1 MGQVLSSRRSS
12 KNFSPPPSP
21 IGATYVSYEP
31 EFVKHPEPE
40 ETDTANNPGKA
51 ADNNPP
57 NSVPA
62 KNVSPFQPAFGDNV
76 YPTTDSVAQTPSVEM
91 GGKQGGKFLVP
102 VPPEKDTLEDGYCT
116 SQQLFNYMNDSMGS
130 HFIFDT
136 RYMLILDCRE
146 KSAYAEKR
154 IVTAKPGD
162 AIYTDYGCLLHDGQL
177 KHFVYIVLYGE
188 GSELFPGSELFQ
200 LYKEI
205 KACEY
210 EPEILVGGYEEFS
223 QRYPFLCTDRMVAS
237 VADRRAYISYYPS
250 EIVLGALYQ
259 GRGDQATN
267 EKIVSDLKIT
277 HIVNISKEHPNGF
290 PLYIK
295 YMNVR
300 VDDDMSANVTH
311 LLPRTT
317 EFIAEA
323 IESGGRVLVHCNLGI
338 SRSSTIT
345 MAYLMKERQ
354 WTMKD
359 AFDFLKER
367 RQVAQ
372 PNMGF
377 LRQLSKYEVE
387 LFGAKL
393 TDIDDI
399 YF

>member
-21 IGATYVSYEP
+21 IRASYEP
-31 EFVKHPEPE
+31 EFVKQLELKG
-40 ETDTANNPGKA
+40 TDIANNPGNT
-51 ADNNPP
+51 DNSPS

-62 KNVSPFQPAFGDNV
+62 ENVSPLPPAFGDNV
-76 YPTTDSVAQTPSVEM
+76 SPTTRSLTQSPSAEM

-102 VPPEKDTLEDGYCT
+102 VPPEKDTLEDGFCT

-136 RYMLILDCRE
+136 RYMLILDCRD
-146 KSAYAEKR
+146 KAAFAEKR

-177 KHFVYIVLYGE
+177 KHFVYIVLYG
-188 GSELFPGSELFQ
+188 SELTPGSELLQ

-237 VADRRAYISYYPS
+237 VADRRAHISYYPS

-267 EKIVSDLKIT
+267 EKIVSDLRIS
-277 HIVNISKEHPNGF
+277 HIVNISKEHPNAF
-290 PLYIK
+290 PIYIT
-295 YMNVR
+295 YLNVR

-311 LLPRTT
+311 LLPTTT

-323 IESGGRVLVHCNLGI
+323 IKSGGRVLVHCNLGI
-338 SRSSTIT
+338 SRSSTVT
-345 MAYLMKERQ
+345 MAYLMKQRQ

-372 PNMGF
+372 PNLGF
-377 LRQLSKYEVE
+377 LRQLSKYEIE

>member
-1 MGQVLSSRRSS
+1 MGQVLSSRRAS

-21 IGATYVSYEP
+21 IGASYEP
-31 EFVKHPEPE
+31 EFVKQPELK
-40 ETDTANNPGKA
+40 ETDTANNPGKV
-51 ADNNPP
+51 DNNPP
-57 NSVPA
+57 DSVPA
-62 KNVSPFQPAFGDNV
+62 ENVSPFHTAFGENV
-76 YPTTDSVAQTPSVEM
+76 FPTTESLAQSSSAEM

-102 VPPEKDTLEDGYCT
+102 VPPEKDLLEDGYCT

-146 KSAYAEKR
+146 KAAYAEKH

-177 KHFVYIVLYGE
+177 KHFVYIVLYGD
-188 GSELFPGSELFQ
+188 SSDLSPTSELFQ

-205 KACEY
+205 KAREY
-210 EPEILVGGYEEFS
+210 EPEILVGGFEEFS
-223 QRYPFLCTDRMVAS
+223 QRYPFLCTDKMVAS
-237 VADRRAYISYYPS
+237 VADRRALISYYPS

-267 EKIVSDLKIT
+267 EKIVSDLRIS
-277 HIVNISKEHPNGF
+277 HIVNISKEHQNAF
-290 PLYIK
+290 PIYIR
-295 YMNVR
+295 YMNIK
-300 VDDDMSANVTH
+300 VDDDMSANVTQ
-311 LLPRTT
+311 LLPKTT

-323 IESGGRVLVHCNLGI
+323 IESGGRVLVHCNLGV
-338 SRSSTIT
+338 SRSSTVTI
-345 MAYLMKERQ
+345 AYLMKQRQ

-387 LFGAKL
+387 LFGSKL
-393 TDIDDI
+393 TDIDDCI